1 MSAFANFSV
10 FVTKG
15 KGEDPKWPDP
25 ILAEI
30 CTMVTVFDDSN
41 ICEGWG
47 ARYVDLSSP
56 KCSDPILAEI
66 CTIVMVFDDRN
77 IDGRKECSGGRFGVS
92 KVYDCNGF

>member
-30 CTMVTVFDDSN
+30 CTMVTVFDDTN
-41 ICEGWG
+41 IGEGRG
-47 ARYVDLSSP
+47 AREVDLRSP
-56 KCSDPILAEI
+56 KCSDPIRAEI
-66 CTIVMVFDDRN
+66 CTIVMVFDDGN
-77 IDGRKECSGGRFGVS
+77 IGGRKGRSGDRFGVS
-92 KVYDCNGF
+92 KML